1 MAMTTAECDRMIAAC
16 RAHHVRLGIAYYR
29 HFYPVI
35 LRVKAM
41 LESGDIG
48 QPVFAQVNA
57 FEYFDPA
64 PDHPRRWLLDPARA
78 GGGPMMDFGCHRL
91 EVLMHLFGAVRR
103 TAAVTANVVFDRAV
117 EDTAAVL
124 LQFEGGPC
132 AAVTVTHA
140 AEERQDTLQVFGTR
154 GSLHVDELNAG
165 SLRIRTG
172 NQSRVESHP
181 PAANIHRPL
190 IDDSRRGPA
199 DGPGTGGDRRNRA
212 SRRRHRGR
220 DLCCRA
226 VRSLR
231 LLASSAERSST
242 GRAGSAQT
250 PQGPPS
256 TVTNPQGLSVPNAPP
271 TTYFT
276 DPDVLTVDPAFGNL
290 RSGELGNQAAVD
302 RGAVGRRA
310 RHGAARGDIWCGA
323 TSRTT
328 VNCAGSTTTS
338 R

>member
-1 MAMTTAECDRMIAAC
+1 MSEPLRWGLIGAGDIVRRRVAPALIDSPACDIVAVSRGRPELAAAFAADIGARRWYPRWQEVVADPDVDCVYIATPVDVHAEQTIAAAEAGKHVLCEKPMAMTTAECDRMIAAC

-29 HFYPVI
+29 HFYPAI
-35 LRVKAM
+35 LRVKDM
-41 LESGDIG
+41 LESGEIG

-154 GSLHVDELNAG
+154 GSVHIDELNAG

-181 PAANIHRPL
+181 PAENIHRPL
-190 IDDSRRGPA
+190 IDDFVEALLTDRESA
-199 DGPGTGGDRRNRA
+199 VTGEIG
-212 SRRRHRGR
+212 
-220 DLCCRA
+220 RA
-226 VRSLR
+226 VAAIEDQIYAVAPS
-231 LLASSAERSST
+231 
-242 GRAGSAQT
+242 GR
-250 PQGPPS
+250 
-256 TVTNPQGLSVPNAPP
+256 
-271 TTYFT
+271 
-276 DPDVLTVDPAFGNL
+276 
-290 RSGELGNQAAVD
+290 
-302 RGAVGRRA
+302 
-310 RHGAARGDIWCGA
+310 
-323 TSRTT
+323 
-328 VNCAGSTTTS
+328 
-338 R
+338 